1 MSTSATSIRRRRVIP
16 THCQCN
22 MPLVRRVAWTD
33 TNPCRRFL
41 NCRFSNIAGTTR
53 CNSFYWID
61 PELTNPWYKTQMF
74 EIYLTLNPEERYLYH
89 NQIIAQNQLENFQN
103 EFEVYQHDMQMQIEN
118 MELKTWKLDYYAVG
132 SFVVGCVCNE
142 FAVGSFGV
150 GSFGVSVIKD
160 LLLCL

>member
-1 MSTSATSIRRRRVIP
+1 MSTSATSIRKRRVIP

-22 MPLVRRVAWTD
+22 MPLVRR
-33 TNPCRRFL
+33 
-41 NCRFSNIAGTTR
+41 IAGTS

-74 EIYLTLNPEERYLYH
+74 EIYLTLNPEERHLYH
-89 NQIIAQNQLENFQN
+89 NQITAQNQLENLQN

-118 MELKTWKLDYYAVG
+118 MELEVNKSKKKAQLLIKW
-132 SFVVGCVCNE
+132 CVCNE

-150 GSFGVSVIKD
+150 GSFAVGSFGVGSFGVSVMKD

>member
-41 NCRFSNIAGTTR
+41 NCRFSNIAGTTH

-74 EIYLTLNPEERYLYH
+74 EIYLTLNPKERHLYH
-89 NQIIAQNQLENFQN
+89 NQITAQNQLENLQN

-118 MELKTWKLDYYAVG
+118 MELEVNKSKKKAQLLIKCLLVLALLIFW
-132 SFVVGCVCNE
+132 CVCNE
-142 FAVGSFGV
+142 GSFAV
-150 GSFGVSVIKD
+150 SVMKD
-160 LLLCL
+160 LLV

>member
-1 MSTSATSIRRRRVIP
+1 VIP

-74 EIYLTLNPEERYLYH
+74 EIYLTLNPEERHLYH
-89 NQIIAQNQLENFQN
+89 NQITAQNQLENLQN

-118 MELKTWKLDYYAVG
+118 MELETWKLDYYAVG

-150 GSFGVSVIKD
+150 GSFGVSVMKD

>member
-22 MPLVRRVAWTD
+22 VPLVRRVDWTD

-53 CNSFYWID
+53 CNSFYCID

-74 EIYLTLNPEERYLYH
+74 KIYLTLNPEEDIYT
-89 NQIIAQNQLENFQN
+89 IIKSL
-103 EFEVYQHDMQMQIEN
+103 
-118 MELKTWKLDYYAVG
+118 LKINLRICKMSLKFISTTWKLDYYAVG
-132 SFVVGCVCNE
+132 SFVGGCVCNE
-142 FAVGSFGV
+142 LAIGNFGV
-150 GSFGVSVIKD
+150 GSFGVSVMKD